1 MVKGERV
8 KGRNGREREERG
20 KKWQGNEGE
29 GMEGER
35 EEEREGITK
44 GITKGTGMLKAKLGL
59 TEIILSTCRGDVKKV
74 AFLGVTYHIVGE
86 PSLPEAIVV
95 QLPLFVVP

>member
-1 MVKGERV
+1 ME
-8 KGRNGREREERG
+8 
-20 KKWQGNEGE
+20 GNEGE

-44 GITKGTGMLKAKLGL
+44 GTGMVKAKFGL
-59 TEIILSTCRGDVKKV
+59 PEIILSACRGYVKKV
-74 AFLGVTYHIVGE
+74 VVLGVTYHIVGE

>member
-20 KKWQGNEGE
+20 KEWQGNEGE

-35 EEEREGITK
+35 EEKRE
-44 GITKGTGMLKAKLGL
+44 GITKGTGMVIAKLGL

-74 AFLGVTYHIVGE
+74 AVLGVTYHIVGE